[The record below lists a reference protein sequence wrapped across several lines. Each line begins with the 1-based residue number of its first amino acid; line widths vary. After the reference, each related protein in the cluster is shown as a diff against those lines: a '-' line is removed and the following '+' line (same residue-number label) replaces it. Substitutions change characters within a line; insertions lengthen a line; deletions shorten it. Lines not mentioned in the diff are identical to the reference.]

1 MSLPSPPG
9 GGHFSPDMIAV
20 PLRMGRLGGAA
31 GVPPEYS
38 NTGNFVSRMCLSV
51 CVCTTRVQ
59 EAAEVSEASDLFH

>member
-38 NTGNFVSRMCLSV
+38 NTGNF
-51 CVCTTRVQ
+51 CTLGG
-59 EAAEVSEASDLFH
+59 ADLWEWG